1 MGEDKGRGIRREE
14 KERVDGQGGRGW
26 RWEVGMGGEVGVRR
40 WFAFTNTCSPT
51 SYYRCWEEK
60 DVWCSRTI
68 LLVWDLVGFEKKKRK
83 RQTKDD
89 SSVN

>member
-1 MGEDKGRGIRREE
+1 
-14 KERVDGQGGRGW
+14 
-26 RWEVGMGGEVGVRR
+26 MGGEVGVRR

-68 LLVWDLVGFEKKKRK
+68 LLVWDLVEFEKKKKKKNVKDKRK
-83 RQTKDD
+83 MIQVLTDIVT
-89 SSVN
+89 SGLCIMF

>member
-1 MGEDKGRGIRREE
+1 
-14 KERVDGQGGRGW
+14 
-26 RWEVGMGGEVGVRR
+26 MGGEVGVRR

-68 LLVWDLVGFEKKKRK
+68 LLVWDLVGFEKKKKNVKEKRK
-83 RQTKDD
+83 MIQVLTDIVT
-89 SSVN
+89 SGLCIMF